1 MVMIVMV
8 TASAS
13 ASAQTAVDW
22 NMHRCRSREIR
33 LSTEPLAQRATDE
46 NKFGRKLNHFID
58 NEDVMA
64 K

>member
-13 ASAQTAVDW
+13 AQTAVHW

-33 LSTEPLAQRATDE
+33 LLTEPLAQRATDE